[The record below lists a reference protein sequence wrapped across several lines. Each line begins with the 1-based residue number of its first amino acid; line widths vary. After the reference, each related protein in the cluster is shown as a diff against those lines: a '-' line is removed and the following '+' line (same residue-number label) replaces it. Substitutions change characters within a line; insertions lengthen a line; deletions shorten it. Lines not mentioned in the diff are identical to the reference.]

1 MVIKSKKPKTSSSR
15 RIFWLLLALELL
27 IFALYYRILDNPLVF
42 DSATTLN
49 GSFLNSNSHLFF
61 FGSARWLSWQTF
73 FQIYNLTGMDM
84 TWQHAL
90 NIALH
95 MANTALVF
103 QFYEILF
110 RFLLPRETPG
120 QTSFNS
126 SLAALFAAAFFGL
139 NPVAVYGTAYLI
151 QRTIQLVVL
160 FSLLSLITFLKG
172 IIGRKPWLY
181 LISIGCYFAAVYSKE
196 HAVALPGVLFLIAV
210 MSHRHLGVRLRDSIK
225 ELWWPFFLYAL
236 IAVHA
241 TFFMSDLFMQV
252 YEPHGQA
259 IVGLAQVKHIPI
271 SPNTVYP
278 LSIMEQGYLFFR
290 YLLVWFVPWPSW
302 MSIDIHLP
310 FPKSFFSWPDLPGF
324 LAFVAC
330 IFILPK
336 LIFKKGNTALF
347 GFGIT
352 ASMLLFLTEFFAVR
366 LAEQFVLYRS
376 YLWAVFFPAAF
387 PFIVHRLRVTV
398 PPASK
403 FVAPVSMLYLLLLVP
418 ITEDRIETFDSR
430 SAIWQDT
437 ISKIRGDETMMIK
450 TYRTYNNYG
459 HALTLDGDMDK
470 AAYYYRKSIQINPY
484 YTKAH
489 SNLGAV
495 YVTQK
500 NFDSAKEE
508 YQKALKLEPTF
519 TDAVIG
525 LGVVY
530 AEQGQY
536 DEALVYYGQAL
547 KLEPTKS
554 DAWYNAGNAWLN
566 LKQFDKAEIGYKKA
580 LALNPEL
587 AEAYFNLGITYNH
600 WGKSQAATE
609 AFAKAKEIKPGLF
622 QRQPVANGK
631 NGRAEI
637 ITR

>member
-1 MVIKSKKPKTSSSR
+1 
-15 RIFWLLLALELL
+15 LELL
-27 IFALYYRILDNPLVF
+27 IFILYYRILDNPLVF

-49 GSFLNSNSHLFF
+49 GSFLNSNSHLFY

-84 TWQHAL
+84 TWQHAF
-90 NIALH
+90 NIVLH

-110 RFLLPRETPG
+110 GFFLRSDVADKS
-120 QTSFNS
+120 SFNS
-126 SLAALFAAAFFGL
+126 RLAALFAAAFFGL

-151 QRTIQLVVL
+151 QRTIQLVVF
-160 FSLLSLITFLKG
+160 FSLISLIAFLKG
-172 IIGRKPWLY
+172 ITGRKPWLY
-181 LISIGCYFAAVYSKE
+181 LVSVGCYFAAVYSKE
-196 HAVALPGVLFLIAV
+196 HAVALPGVLFLIAI
-210 MSHRHLGVRLRDSIK
+210 MSHRRLGIGWRESLK
-225 ELWWPFFLYAL
+225 ELWWPFCLYAL
-236 IAVHA
+236 IAIHA
-241 TFFMSDLFMQV
+241 TFFMSSLFMQV

-259 IVGLAQVKHIPI
+259 IVGLAQEKRIPI
-271 SPNTVYP
+271 SPDTVYP

-290 YLLVWFVPWPSW
+290 YLLVWIVPRPSW
-302 MSIDIHLP
+302 LSIDIHLP
-310 FPKSFFSWPDLPGF
+310 FPKSIFSWPDLPGF
-324 LAFVAC
+324 MAFLACLVL
-330 IFILPK
+330 LPK
-336 LIFKKGNTALF
+336 LIFKGGKAALF
-347 GFGIT
+347 GFGIM
-352 ASMLLFLTEFFAVR
+352 AAMLLFLTEFFAVR

-387 PFIVHRLRVTV
+387 PFVADRLRAAV
-398 PPASK
+398 PSASK
-403 FVAPVSMLYLLLLVP
+403 FITPASAFYLLLLIP
-418 ITEDRIETFDSR
+418 ITEGRIETFDTR
-430 SAIWQDT
+430 SAIWEDT
-437 ISKIRGDETMMIK
+437 ISKIHGDETMMVK

-484 YTKAH
+484 YTKAY

-500 NFDSAKEE
+500 KYDAAKVE
-508 YQKALKLEPTF
+508 YQKAIKLEPTF

-536 DEALVYYGQAL
+536 DEALVYYAQAL

-566 LKQFDKAEIGYKKA
+566 LKRFDRAESGYKNA

-587 AEAYFNLGITYNH
+587 AEAYFNLGITYQQ
-600 WGKSQAATE
+600 WGNPQAAAE
-609 AFAKAKEIKPGLF
+609 AFAKAKAIKPGLF
-622 QRQPVANGK
+622 QRQPATNGG
-631 NGRAEI
+631 NRSAEI